1 MIRRII
7 EISSGPARLSV
18 ANRQLVIDRAEG
30 GKAHVP
36 CEDVGVL
43 LVDHPAVTYTHGVFR
58 TLLDTG
64 AAVVLCGRDHH
75 PSGLLLPVS
84 GNTVQAERYR
94 LQIEAAKPL
103 KKRLWQIVIKAK
115 LRQQATVLTHLVGK
129 DAGLSAMAGRVHSGD
144 PDNLEA
150 RAAQRYWPRLFGTTF
165 RRLRTG
171 PPPNN
176 LLNYGYTVL
185 RAAMARALCAAGLLA
200 THGIHHHNRYNAFCL
215 ADDMM
220 EPYRPFVDLKIHRL
234 VDDGYEDSNIDR
246 KAKTQ
251 LLSLFNEGVEI
262 GGQRTP
268 LLLALHATA
277 TSLNASFA
285 ARRPGLDLPTGLPLA
300 NLPEGDDGLP
310 GKP

>member
-18 ANRQLVIDRAEG
+18 ANRQLVIDRAENG
-30 GKAHVP
+30 EARVP

-43 LVDHPAVTYTHGVFR
+43 LVDHPAVTYTRGVFR
-58 TLLDTG
+58 TLLGTG
-64 AAVVLCGRDHH
+64 AAVVLCGRDYH

-94 LQIEAAKPL
+94 CQIEAPKPL
-103 KKRLWQIVIKAK
+103 KKRLWQAVIKAK
-115 LRQQATVLTHLVGK
+115 LRQQATVLTHFNGK
-129 DAGLSAMAGRVHSGD
+129 DAGLSAMAGRVRSGD
-144 PDNLEA
+144 PENLEA
-150 RAAQRYWPRLFGTTF
+150 RAAQRYWPQLFGPQF

-220 EPYRPFVDLKIHRL
+220 EPYRPFVDLKVRNL
-234 VDDGYEDSNIDR
+234 VDAGYGDTDIDR
-246 KAKTQ
+246 PAKAH
-251 LLSLFNEGVEI
+251 LLGLFNDGVEI
-262 GGQRTP
+262 AGMRTP

-277 TSLNASFA
+277 SSLNTAFA
-285 ARRPGLDLPTGLPLA
+285 QGEPALALPTGLPLTD
-300 NLPEGDDGLP
+300 GSDDDDSP
-310 GKP
+310 GKS